1 MGKKFKHYSKKEKEM
16 MIKLYEAFKDYTK
29 ASEKFGCAM
38 STVYYAVNQ
47 DKYEHHKEHV
57 YYKRKSS
64 H

>member
-38 STVYYAVNQ
+38 STVYYVVNP

>member
-29 ASEKFGCAM
+29 ASKKFGCAM